1 MLFLL
6 HILLFAVCSFA
17 VSVES
22 LDEQLNNSSMIGLE
36 CFVVC

>member
-6 HILLFAVCSFA
+6 YILLVAVFSFA

-22 LDEQLNNSSMIGLE
+22 LDEQLNNSSMIGLR
-36 CFVVC
+36 